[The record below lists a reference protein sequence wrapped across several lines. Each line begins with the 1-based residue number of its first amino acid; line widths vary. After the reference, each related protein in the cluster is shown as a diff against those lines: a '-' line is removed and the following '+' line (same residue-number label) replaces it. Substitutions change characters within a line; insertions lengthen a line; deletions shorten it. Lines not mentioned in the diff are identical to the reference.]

1 MILPAPASL
10 LTDNDP
16 DYSLINSP
24 DRPVSLAQLTVG
36 TLVELVAVRVV
47 RVDLQAVGL
56 GTAGVLG
63 CYGGW
68 EEAEE
73 GERREE
79 RHQERCE
86 HADWPGRTDW
96 TGLTDL
102 RHGNTV
108 SVSATT
114 SHIYQPPCLTAS
126 PHCTDNNHRLDTRYS
141 TWLETDP
148 D

>member
-1 MILPAPASL
+1 MILPAPATYFPASL

-63 CYGGW
+63 GCEG
-68 EEAEE
+68 EEE
-73 GERREE
+73 GGREDYSCD
-79 RHQERCE
+79 HG
-86 HADWPGRTDW
+86 GRQAQTE
-96 TGLTDL
+96 
-102 RHGNTV
+102 
-108 SVSATT
+108 
-114 SHIYQPPCLTAS
+114 
-126 PHCTDNNHRLDTRYS
+126 HRLHSNHTNHPPTSTAMLEPPAPALTR
-141 TWLETDP
+141 P
-148 D
+148 